1 MSAGGLRWGRGFL
14 VFASILFGMAALA
27 VVAVYVVTGT
37 DWGRERVRRY
47 AQNALASVVHGK
59 VQIGRLSGN
68 LLMGMTVHDFA
79 ITDSAGQPF
88 VAVESFTANYSVVS
102 LFRKRIWI
110 ANAELVRPLIVLD
123 RPPNGTWNWQRIIPR
138 DTTRKPPAKQAG
150 WGDWIRFTNARVV
163 NGQLIVQTPWT
174 PSGKLNARGRD
185 SVIREALAGKS
196 RLMITR
202 VSGGFQK
209 IVQLDS
215 VTGAFPLL
223 RLNEPGMKSRLLEV
237 STVTMR
243 AFPFRP
249 PAAIVRDLKGAFAFN
264 NDSAWWKG
272 AYVAMPASKATGDGV
287 YAFDSGDLT
296 MSVHSDP
303 ASFADMRWIY
313 PHLPANGRGS
323 VDLKMKWRG
332 ALQDYVVS
340 HGDVTVGGAHGS
352 GSVGVTFDDSL
363 TIHETN
369 VRFSGVDTRLLEQLM
384 PHFSSPRRGVLG
396 GRATVAGGQHALF
409 INSDV
414 TFDDQRAGRSRLIAV
429 GEVGFLEHGGLRA
442 RDLHA
447 QVLPAQVDM
456 ARTWMPT
463 LPIGGIVMGSATING
478 STLSQLAVVGRLELY
493 DRGTHSAVDGK
504 ATVHL
509 AGGKQ
514 FDVDANARPVSL
526 VEVGRFF
533 PSAGL
538 QGTATGPIRATGTL
552 SALRVQTDLRL
563 PENGRFTTRG
573 TLDLAST
580 DKGYDLTSS
589 LYTVNLRTVNSKA
602 PVTSLT
608 ANAVVR
614 GRGFDPATMHT
625 SISADLSTSR
635 LDSIVVDTVSVRA
648 TIVDGI
654 ANIAKLYASGAH
666 TKATVSGALGLT
678 SGRGGT
684 LAYHVDVDSL
694 GALNR
699 WIPRSAGDTA
709 AVLPRPGNVARA
721 VRQAKA
727 DSARIAR
734 ATEMERLISGRPGP
748 KLVVKA
754 PQPVPAD
761 TLSGRLTAAGTV
773 SGTINDFDLRGRAAG
788 DSIVARGNALRQ
800 FKSEYAWIHAR
811 SPQAKLAVAVDAD
824 DVSAMGFALD
834 TVNVRATYASPGG
847 HVEVVVSQGSDRQY
861 GLVGDYDFNPDRK
874 ELRLA
879 ELKLQLDTARW
890 ATTHPAAIRWGGPGV
905 QIDSLELRNRGSGR
919 VYANGLLPTEGAADF
934 RLDVDSFPVG
944 NIVDLV
950 QTDID
955 VKGILGLHGTMS
967 GTLSA
972 PAFRGRFSL
981 EHATY
986 NTTAVPE
993 LSGRFDYA
1001 DRQIATHLNA
1011 LRRDGHAMMTVD
1023 GLIPIN
1029 LALSGVTG
1037 SRLLS
1042 EPMSVD
1048 LVADS
1053 LPLELIP
1060 EFTAAVS
1067 NLHGKAAG
1075 RVTMRGTLKRPSLVG
1090 ALTLA
1095 RGSVTLAAT
1104 GATLDN
1110 VTASLRMANDTVYVD
1125 SIAGSAKGP
1134 VNVHGS
1140 LAVGDWREPS
1150 FNLFLTSSGAELVNN
1165 DKGKLRVD
1173 AGVALTGPFRAG
1185 YLSGALVITQGVVYA
1200 PEPTGRH
1207 VVGAGDPQLFN
1218 VLDTAV
1224 AGERDLFP
1232 TMSPLLANL
1241 RVEVTMAVKR
1251 NTWVRNREANIEIY
1265 TDDPISIHA
1274 EQQAFALTGVV
1285 NTDRGEYS
1293 FLGKRFQVKRGSA
1306 TFIGSPD
1313 LNPTLQITGDY
1324 QVVMGARGTVNI
1336 SVVIGGTVK
1345 RPRLALE
1352 SDAQPPRTQ
1361 SELLSLLAFGQSPSS
1376 LLASGTSS
1384 IAGSAAT
1391 GDLFGA
1397 GAQAAVQRLSSVALG
1412 VAVDQV
1418 EQQAGRRFGTDVLDI
1433 TPGDVPLFKG
1443 SSPIGNFFTQT
1454 RIEAGKY
1461 VNPRTFVSV
1470 QEQAGQPGFTIEHRT
1485 ADGWRFNASMLPRII
1500 LREPTLAEQPTFTTR
1515 SYGGFVLRDW
1525 RF

>member
-1 MSAGGLRWGRGFL
+1 MSAGGLRWGRGLL
-14 VFASILFGMAALA
+14 VFVSILFGLAALA
-27 VVAVYVVTGT
+27 VLAVYVVTGT

-47 AQNALASVVHGK
+47 AQDALASVVHGN

-68 LLMGMTVHDFA
+68 LLMGMTAHNVA

-88 VAVESFTANYSVVS
+88 VAVESFSANYSVIS
-102 LFRKRIWI
+102 LLQKRIWI

-123 RPPNGTWNWQRIIPR
+123 RPPNGRWNWQRIIPR
-138 DTTRKPPAKQAG
+138 DTTPKPASMQAG

-163 NGQLIVQTPWT
+163 NGQLIVQTPWS
-174 PSGKLNARGRD
+174 PSGKLNARARD
-185 SVIREALAGKS
+185 SVVREALAGKS
-196 RLMITR
+196 RLRIVR
-202 VSGGFQK
+202 VTGGFQK

-237 STVTMR
+237 STMTMK

-249 PAAIVRDLKGAFAFN
+249 PPAIVRDLKGAFAFN

-303 ASFADMRWIY
+303 ASFVDMRWIY
-313 PHLPANGRGS
+313 PRLPANGRGS

-332 ALQDYVVS
+332 AIQDYLVQRS
-340 HGDVTVGGAHGS
+340 DVTVGGAHGS
-352 GSVGVTFDDSL
+352 GSVGVTFDDTL
-363 TIHETN
+363 TIHDTN
-369 VRFSGVDTRLLEQLM
+369 VRFSGVDTRLLEELM

-396 GRATVAGGQHALF
+396 GRATVAGGQHALV

-414 TFDDQRAGRSRLIAV
+414 TFDDQRAGNSRLIAV

-442 RDLHA
+442 RDLRV
-447 QVLPAQVDM
+447 QLLPAQVDM
-456 ARTWMPT
+456 ARTWMPK
-463 LPIGGIVMGSATING
+463 LPIGGVVIGSATING
-478 STLSQLAVVGRLELY
+478 STRSQITASGRLELH

-504 ATVHL
+504 ATVQL
-509 AGGKQ
+509 AGAKQ
-514 FDVDANARPVSL
+514 FDVAVNARPVSL
-526 VEVGRFF
+526 VEVGRFA

-538 QGTATGPIRATGTL
+538 QGTVAGPIRATGTL
-552 SALRVQTDLRL
+552 SALRVQADLQL

-589 LYTVNLRTVNSKA
+589 LYTVNLRTVNLKA
-602 PVTSLT
+602 PQTSLT
-608 ANAVVR
+608 ANAAVR
-614 GRGFDPATMHT
+614 GRGFEPATMQAT
-625 SISADLSTSR
+625 IAADLSTSR
-635 LDSIVVDTVSVRA
+635 LDTIVVDTVSVRA
-648 TIVDGI
+648 NVAGGV
-654 ANIAKLYASGAH
+654 ANIQKLYASGAH

-678 SGRGGT
+678 SGRSGT
-684 LAYHVDVDSL
+684 LAYRVDIDSL

-699 WIPRSAGDTA
+699 WIPGLAGDTA
-709 AVLPRPGNVARA
+709 AVAPRPGLVARA

-727 DSARIAR
+727 DSARVAR

-748 KLVVKA
+748 KLAVKA
-754 PQPVPAD
+754 PQAVPAGV
-761 TLSGRLTAAGTV
+761 LSGTLTAAGTV
-773 SGTINDFDLRGRAAG
+773 SGTLNDFDLRGRAAG
-788 DSIVARGNALRQ
+788 DSIIARGNAVQR
-800 FKSEYAWIHAR
+800 FKSEYAWVHAR
-811 SPQAKLAVAVDAD
+811 SPRAKLVVAVDAA
-824 DVSAMGFALD
+824 DVRSMGFAFD
-834 TVNVRATYASPGG
+834 TVGVRATYASPGG
-847 HVEVVVSQGSDRQY
+847 HVEVVVAQGSDRQY
-861 GLVGDYDFNPDRK
+861 GLTGDYDFNPDRK

-879 ELKLQLDTARW
+879 ELKLHLDTASWTMAR
-890 ATTHPAAIRWGGPGV
+890 PAAIRWGGPGV
-905 QIDSLELRNRGSGR
+905 QVDNLELHNRGSGR
-919 VYANGLLPTEGAADF
+919 VYANGLLPTEGVADF

-944 NIVDLV
+944 NIVDLIE
-950 QTDID
+950 TDVN
-955 VKGILGLHGTMS
+955 VKGIFGLHGSMA

-972 PAFRGRFSL
+972 PAFRGTFSL
-981 EHATY
+981 EGATY

-1001 DRQIATHLNA
+1001 DRQVVTHFDA
-1011 LRRDGHAMMTVD
+1011 LRRNGQPMMSVD
-1023 GLIPIN
+1023 GRIPIN

-1037 SRLLS
+1037 SRLL
-1042 EPMSVD
+1042 PDAMTVD

-1053 LPLELIP
+1053 LPLELVP
-1060 EFTAAVS
+1060 EFTAAIS
-1067 NLHGKAAG
+1067 NFHGRAAG
-1075 RVTMRGTLKRPSLVG
+1075 TVAMHGTLKRPSLVG
-1090 ALTLA
+1090 AFTLA
-1095 RGSVTLAAT
+1095 KGTVTLAAT

-1110 VTASLRMANDTVYVD
+1110 INASLRMANDTVYVD

-1134 VNVHGS
+1134 VRVHGS

-1150 FNLFLTSSGAELVNN
+1150 LNLFLTSSGAELVNN

-1207 VVGAGDPQLFN
+1207 LVGAGDPQLFN

-1224 AGERDLFP
+1224 AAERDLFP
-1232 TMSPLLANL
+1232 AMSPLLANL
-1241 RVEVTMAVKR
+1241 RVDVSMAVKR

-1293 FLGKRFQVKRGSA
+1293 FLGKRFQIKRGSA

-1324 QVVMGARGTVNI
+1324 QVVAPNRTVNI

-1345 RPRLALE
+1345 RPRLSLE

-1361 SELLSLLAFGQSPSS
+1361 SELLSLLAFGQSSSS
-1376 LLASGTSS
+1376 LLTFGSSS
-1384 IAGSAAT
+1384 ISGSAAS

-1397 GAQAAVQRLSSVALG
+1397 GAQIAVQRLSSVALG

-1418 EQQAGRRFGTDVLDI
+1418 EQQAGRKFGTDVLDI

-1443 SSPIGNFFTQT
+1443 TSPLGNFFTQT

-1470 QEQAGQPGFTIEHRT
+1470 QEQAGQPGFSVEHRT
-1485 ADGWRFNASMLPRII
+1485 ADGWRFNGSMLPRII
-1500 LREPTLAEQPTFTTR
+1500 LREPTLREQPTFTTR
-1515 SYGGFVLRDW
+1515 SYGGFVVREW